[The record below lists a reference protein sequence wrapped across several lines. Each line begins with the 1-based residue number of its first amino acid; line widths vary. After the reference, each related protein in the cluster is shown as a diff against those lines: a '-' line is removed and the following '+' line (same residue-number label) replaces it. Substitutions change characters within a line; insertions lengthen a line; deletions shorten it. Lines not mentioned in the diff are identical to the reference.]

1 MYFCIAIYYF
11 DNVFLKKFNSYLN
24 NSTIFFC
31 QSFNQHKI
39 SINMNYIEVLF
50 IIEPFEEYILDVLAE
65 ELGEIGFESFVP
77 AENGLAAYIAE
88 SLFDESKVETLLT
101 DFPFEASIEYKVTQ
115 IESKNWNEEWEKHYF
130 EPIVIGNDCVIH
142 SSFHKNVPQ
151 VTYDIVIDPKMA
163 FGTGHHETTSLVIGR
178 LLEMELKGK
187 TVLDMGCGTA
197 VLAILAAMRGA
208 KDIVAIDIDTW
219 CTENSTE
226 NIAINKISGI
236 QVKLGGAEL
245 LKGLHF
251 DIILANINRN
261 ILLADMEQY
270 VACLS
275 SGGELY
281 MSGFYKEDIPLIEA
295 EANRNGMK
303 LIDFKEKNN
312 WVVVKTVKE

>member
-1 MYFCIAIYYF
+1 
-11 DNVFLKKFNSYLN
+11 
-24 NSTIFFC
+24 
-31 QSFNQHKI
+31 
-39 SINMNYIEVLF
+39 MNYIEVHF
-50 IIEPFEEYILDVLAE
+50 FIEPYEEYISDVLAQ

-77 AENGLAAYIAE
+77 TEESLDAYISE
-88 SLFDESKVETLLT
+88 SLFDESKLKTLLT
-101 DFPFEASIEYKVTQ
+101 EFPFEASIEYKVTQ
-115 IESKNWNEEWEKHYF
+115 IESKNWNEEWEKNFF

-151 VTYDIVIDPKMA
+151 AKYDIVIDPKMA

-178 LLEMELKGK
+178 LLEMELEGK
-187 TVLDMGCGTA
+187 TLLDMGCGTA

-219 CTENSTE
+219 CTENSIE
-226 NIAINKISGI
+226 NIAMNNIEGI
-236 QVKLGGAEL
+236 DVQLGGAEL
-245 LKGLHF
+245 LAGLHF

-270 VACLS
+270 AACLS

-295 EANRNGMK
+295 EANRNGLK
-303 LIDFKEKNN
+303 LIDYREKNN
-312 WVVVKTVKE
+312 WVAVKTVKE